1 MDNSVLKERAALIKW
16 LIDKGGNCNFRY
28 NGKGCFN
35 YRPVELD
42 EDGFVRFVNLN
53 KTRRLRAPLVDISV
67 ELDPSNECMCDYYA
81 FKEYGCKFQKL
92 CNKVE
97 NAPFSGKVVNKYKL
111 NTGNNA
117 VARVIELPNGA
128 VLAGC
133 VSYNTCVAV
142 GINGVCWGSYPTHSS
157 QRHIQLFRNSEHL
170 TSDEY
175 L

>member
-1 MDNSVLKERAALIKW
+1 MGNRILQQRAALIKW

-28 NGKGCFN
+28 NGKGHFN

-42 EDGFVRFVNLN
+42 EDGFIRFVNLN
-53 KTRRLRAPLVDISV
+53 KTRRLRAPLVDVSV

-81 FKEYGCKFQKL
+81 LKEYGCKFQQL
-92 CNKVE
+92 CNAVE
-97 NAPFSGKVVNKYKL
+97 NAPFHSKVLSKYKL
-111 NTGNNA
+111 NTGNNG
-117 VARVIELPNGA
+117 VVRVIELPNGA

-142 GINGVCWGSYPTHSS
+142 GINGVRWGSYSSNTS
-157 QRHIQLFRNSEHL
+157 QRHIRLFETREHL
-170 TSDEY
+170 MSGRC